1 MGITLIAAVG
11 FVLSYD
17 ALRQMAVAAH
27 ISGPLT
33 YLFPLVIDGFIA
45 LDVTALLILRT
56 APLRSRLYVWTLV
69 TLATGASIWAN
80 ALHAIRLNEQ
90 ARLHLNNA
98 TVGALSAIAPL
109 ALAGAVHLYLVIN
122 RHLAANKAMAAEPP
136 TAKAPSGGPPPPAA
150 KSAAT
155 AIPAKQRL
163 VQPTATPEP
172 KPPAAPAS
180 PATTATAPPPATA
193 TPPRKATPKPGGRKA
208 SAPDAYLLELA
219 RQMRYETGT
228 VRRTALE
235 RTARAQGYTVDRA
248 RAQKAADT
256 VLDEAATAKNLAA
269 TA

>member
-1 MGITLIAAVG
+1 MGITLIATVG

-45 LDVTALLILRT
+45 LGVTALLILRT

-122 RHLAANKAMAAEPP
+122 RHLTINKPVVAAEPP
-136 TAKAPSGGPPPPAA
+136 TDKAPSEGPPPPATTVI
-150 KSAAT
+150 S
-155 AIPAKQRL
+155 AKQRQT
-163 VQPTATPEP
+163 QPTATPQP
-172 KPPAAPAS
+172 KPPTATAS
-180 PATTATAPPPATA
+180 PATAPPPAAA
-193 TPPRKATPKPGGRKA
+193 TPPRKATPKPGGRKS

-219 RQMRYETGT
+219 RQMRNETGA
-228 VRRTALE
+228 VRRTDLE
-235 RTARAQGYTVDRA
+235 RTARAEGYTVDRA

-256 VLDEAATAKNLAA
+256 ALEEAATTTKLA
-269 TA
+269 TAA

>member
-45 LDVTALLILRT
+45 LGVTALLILRT

-136 TAKAPSGGPPPPAA
+136 TAKAPSGEPPPPAA
-150 KSAAT
+150 ESAAT

-163 VQPTATPEP
+163 AQPAATPEL
-172 KPPAAPAS
+172 KPPAALAS

-228 VRRTALE
+228 VRRTDLE
-235 RTARAQGYTVDRA
+235 RIARAQGYTVDRA

-256 VLDEAATAKNLAA
+256 VLEEAATTKNLAT

>member
-45 LDVTALLILRT
+45 LGVTALLILRT

-122 RHLAANKAMAAEPP
+122 RHLTANKATVSEPP
-136 TAKAPSGGPPPPAA
+136 TAKAPSDGPPPPAA
-150 KSAAT
+150 TAA
-155 AIPAKQRL
+155 PAKQRL
-163 VQPTATPEP
+163 AQPTAMPEP
-172 KPPAAPAS
+172 KPPAVPAS

-193 TPPRKATPKPGGRKA
+193 TPPRKTTPKPGGRKT

-219 RQMRYETGT
+219 RQMRTKNGT
-228 VRRTALE
+228 VRRTELE
-235 RTARAQGYTVDRA
+235 RTARTQGYTVDRA
-248 RAQKAADT
+248 RAQKAVDAA
-256 VLDEAATAKNLAA
+256 LEEAAAAENLAA

>member
-1 MGITLIAAVG
+1 M
-11 FVLSYD
+11 D
-17 ALRQMAVAAH
+17 ARHPGDRRQH
-27 ISGPLT
+27 L
-33 YLFPLVIDGFIA
+33 
-45 LDVTALLILRT
+45 
-56 APLRSRLYVWTLV
+56 
-69 TLATGASIWAN
+69 AN

-109 ALAGAVHLYLVIN
+109 ALAGAVYLYLVIN

-208 SAPDAYLLELA
+208 SAPDAYLLKLA

-228 VRRTALE
+228 VRRTDLE
-235 RTARAQGYTVDRA
+235 RTARAQATPSTGP
-248 RAQKAADT
+248 AQKAADT
-256 VLDEAATAKNLAA
+256 VLDEAATTKNLAT